1 MDLSKKP
8 KKTPDYNAK
17 NTEIESKIPSI
28 SGLATT
34 TALTAVENK
43 MPYVNNLVKKIQI
56 ITQKLMKFK
65 RKLLII
71 IIIKI
76 LPDEFNELTAESFA
90 ERLIVY

>member
-1 MDLSKKP
+1 MDLSKKT
-8 KKTPDYNAK
+8 KKNPDYNAK

-76 LPDEFNELTAESFA
+76 LPDEFNELTTESFA